1 MHFVHPMA
9 CLLLLI
15 SLTSQYQALALGVYC
30 KEENQAP
37 YRVMSWV

>member
-1 MHFVHPMA
+1 MA

-15 SLTSQYQALALGVYC
+15 SLTSQYQALVLDVYS
-30 KEENQAP
+30 EEGNQAP